1 MSTRSTQIDRI
12 NLAKLLERE
21 RETDRP
27 TTSQEQVDLHSLL
40 FRQAL
45 SELVQA

>member
-1 MSTRSTQIDRI
+1 MSIRSTQINRI

-27 TTSQEQVDLHSLL
+27 TTSQGQVDLHSSL
-40 FRQAL
+40 FKQAL
-45 SELVQA
+45 SEIVQA